1 MDTER
6 LFDLGERGIHVLF
19 DTQMIHD
26 ALDQSARH
34 LRSVIDANMDEI
46 QQAVVC
52 VLGVQTPGGSRA
64 MIEAL
69 PRDIRHVVVLLYL
82 EMLDER
88 LRRRDTRH

>member
-1 MDTER
+1 
-6 LFDLGERGIHVLF
+6 
-19 DTQMIHD
+19 
-26 ALDQSARH
+26 
-34 LRSVIDANMDEI
+34 
-46 QQAVVC
+46 
-52 VLGVQTPGGSRA
+52 